1 MNDISQQYSS
11 ASTSGAT
18 GLRAPKAYIEYNGS
32 VSGSLQRYVL
42 EDSIGGAGPD
52 EDYVIRI
59 QTEPLAVP
67 ANGETINWF
76 NFQVRPSCN
85 ASTSAVIKIGRVG
98 LERIA

>member
-1 MNDISQQYSS
+1 M
-11 ASTSGAT
+11 
-18 GLRAPKAYIEYNGS
+18 
-32 VSGSLQRYVL
+32 L
-42 EDSIGGAGPD
+42 EDGIGGAGPD

-59 QTEPLAVP
+59 QTEPLVVP